1 MALGVFIVAFSVFYW
16 WRDVIR
22 ERCFMGLHNSV
33 VKRAHYVAIMLFIAS
48 EVLFFVSLFWAYLHS
63 SIGVPR
69 EVGCIWPPVG
79 IEPINYMGL
88 PLLNTLVLLS
98 SGATIT

>member
-1 MALGVFIVAFSVFYW
+1 MTCSVGVLSLVVGLVKFMHTLEVFLMALGVFIVAFSVFYW

-48 EVLFFVSLFWAYLHS
+48 IDLA
-63 SIGVPR
+63 I
-69 EVGCIWPPVG
+69 
-79 IEPINYMGL
+79 
-88 PLLNTLVLLS
+88 
-98 SGATIT
+98 